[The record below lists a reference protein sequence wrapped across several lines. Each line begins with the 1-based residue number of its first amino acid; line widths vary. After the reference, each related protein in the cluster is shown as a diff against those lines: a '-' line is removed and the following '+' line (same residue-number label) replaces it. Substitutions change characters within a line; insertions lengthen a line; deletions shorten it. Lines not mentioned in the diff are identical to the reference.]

1 MKKALPIG
9 LSFPRSVYEVVT
21 DFNQRLRDGKL
32 SYRPIPTGFTPLDA
46 YLGGGLQAEDL
57 VLLGGPQGVGKT
69 VAVLQ
74 MARNI
79 AREGHALAIVVC
91 FEHSEIYLLLRLLS
105 MESVEF
111 HDGTPDGMTRQALR
125 DAILKALDA
134 QDLAPAQQRLEI
146 GVEWVL
152 ANIPGAERAFHQ
164 ISRRGAWQRL
174 HLVRGSSRLTTV
186 EVMETYIEKAREDG
200 YQDVVL
206 FVDYLQKVPYRPPIG
221 APEPDATQRIGH
233 VVSGLKD
240 VALATGAPIVA
251 VAASDEVG
259 LRSGRV
265 RLADLLGPSLVQ
277 YECDVGIIQNPHD
290 VGADGR
296 QTVLWTIE
304 KNRSGPTDVGI
315 LHRLIGQ
322 YFYFDPQGTPFS
334 FSESKESGYT
344 HHEEQDPN

>member
-1 MKKALPIG
+1 MKRTLPIG
-9 LSFPRSVYEVVT
+9 VSYPRSVYEVVT

-32 SYRPIPTGFTPLDA
+32 SYRPIPTGFMPLDT

-79 AREGHALAIVVC
+79 AQAGHALSIVVC

-105 MESVEF
+105 MESVEVT
-111 HDGTPDGMTRQALR
+111 DGTLDGMTRQALR
-125 DAILKALDA
+125 DAILRALDA
-134 QDLAPAQQRLEI
+134 EDSDPTQRGLEL
-146 GVEWVL
+146 GLEWVL
-152 ANIPGAERAFHQ
+152 ANIPGAERAFNR
-164 ISRRGAWQRL
+164 ISRYWQRL

-186 EVMETYIEKAREDG
+186 EVLETYIEKAREDG
-200 YQDVVL
+200 FQDIVL

-221 APEPDATQRIGH
+221 APDPDTTQRIGH
-233 VVSGLKD
+233 VVGGLKD
-240 VALATGAPIVA
+240 VALATGVPIVA
-251 VAASDEVG
+251 VAASDEAG
-259 LRSGRV
+259 LRAGRV

-277 YECDVGIIQNPHD
+277 YECDVGIIQNPHE
-290 VGADGR
+290 VGADGG

-315 LHRLIGQ
+315 LYRLTGQ
-322 YFYFDPQGTPFS
+322 YFCFDPQGIPFRV
-334 FSESKESGYT
+334 
-344 HHEEQDPN
+344 

>member
-1 MKKALPIG
+1 MKRTLPIG
-9 LSFPRSVYEVVT
+9 VSYPRSVYEVVT

-32 SYRPIPTGFTPLDA
+32 SYRPIPTGFMPLDT

-79 AREGHALAIVVC
+79 ARDGRALAIVVC

-105 MESVEF
+105 MESIQVKGE
-111 HDGTPDGMTRQALR
+111 TMDGMTRKALR
-125 DAILKALDA
+125 DAILRAMDA
-134 QDLAPAQQRLEI
+134 QEAGWTPDRFDI
-146 GVEWVL
+146 GLEWVL
-152 ANIPGAERAFHQ
+152 ANIPGAERAFNQ
-164 ISRRGAWQRL
+164 IADYWQRL
-174 HLVRGSSRLTTV
+174 HLVRGSSRSTTV
-186 EVMETYIEKAREDG
+186 EVLETYIEKAREDG

-221 APEPDATQRIGH
+221 APDPDTTQRIGH
-233 VVSGLKD
+233 VVGGLKD
-240 VALATGAPIVA
+240 VALGTGVPIVA
-251 VAASDEVG
+251 VAASDEAG
-259 LRSGRV
+259 LRSGKV

-290 VGADGR
+290 VGIEGR

-304 KNRSGPTDVGI
+304 KKSERPDRRRRIALLAWRLLLLRASGDSVFYA
-315 LHRLIGQ
+315 RLERRG
-322 YFYFDPQGTPFS
+322 
-334 FSESKESGYT
+334 
-344 HHEEQDPN
+344 

>member
-1 MKKALPIG
+1 MKKTLPIG
-9 LSFPRSVYEVVT
+9 LGFPRSVYEVVT
-21 DFNQRLRDGKL
+21 DFNRRLRQGKL

-46 YLGGGLQAEDL
+46 NLGGGLQAEDL

-105 MESVEF
+105 MESVEVAE
-111 HDGTPDGMTRQALR
+111 GILDGMTRKALR
-125 DAILKALDA
+125 DAILRALDA
-134 QDLAPAQQRLEI
+134 QDADPTQHGLEL
-146 GVEWVL
+146 GLEWVL
-152 ANIPGAERAFHQ
+152 ANIPGAERAFNR
-164 ISRRGAWQRL
+164 ISRYWQRL

-186 EVMETYIEKAREDG
+186 EVLETYIEKAQDDG
-200 YQDVVL
+200 FQDIVL

-221 APEPDATQRIGH
+221 APDPDTTQRIGY
-233 VVSGLKD
+233 VVGGLKD
-240 VALATGAPIVA
+240 VALATGVPIVA
-251 VAASDEVG
+251 VAASDEAG
-259 LRSGRV
+259 LRAGRV

-277 YECDVGIIQNPHD
+277 YECDVGIIQNPHE
-290 VGADGR
+290 VGADGK

-315 LHRLIGQ
+315 LYRLTGQ
-322 YFYFDPQGTPFS
+322 YFCFDPQGIPLPIHAS
-334 FSESKESGYT
+334 DDNIKSKNGK
-344 HHEEQDPN
+344 P

>member
-1 MKKALPIG
+1 MKKVLPIG
-9 LSFPRSVYEVVT
+9 LGFPHSVYEVVT
-21 DFNQRLRDGKL
+21 AFNRRLREGKL
-32 SYRPIPTGFTPLDA
+32 SYRSIPTGFTPLDA

-105 MESVEF
+105 MESVEVA
-111 HDGTPDGMTRQALR
+111 DGTLDGMTRQALR
-125 DAILKALDA
+125 DAILRALDA
-134 QDLAPAQQRLEI
+134 EDSDSIQNGLEL
-146 GVEWVL
+146 GLEWVL
-152 ANIPGAERAFHQ
+152 TNIPGAERAFSR
-164 ISRRGAWQRL
+164 ISRYWQRL

-186 EVMETYIEKAREDG
+186 EVLETYIEKAQDDG
-200 YQDVVL
+200 FQDIVL

-221 APEPDATQRIGH
+221 APDPDTTQRIGH
-233 VVSGLKD
+233 VVGGLKD
-240 VALATGAPIVA
+240 VALATGVPIVA
-251 VAASDEVG
+251 VAASDEAG
-259 LRSGRV
+259 LRAGRV

-277 YECDVGIIQNPHD
+277 YECDVGIIQNPHE

-304 KNRSGPTDVGI
+304 KNRSGPTGVAMLFKLEG
-315 LHRLIGQ
+315 R
-322 YFYFDPQGTPFS
+322 YFYFDPQGIPFPIHALS
-334 FSESKESGYT
+334 DNIESKNSE
-344 HHEEQDPN
+344 P

>member
-1 MKKALPIG
+1 MKKVLPIG
-9 LSFPRSVYEVVT
+9 LGFPHSVYEVVT
-21 DFNQRLRDGKL
+21 AFNRRLREGKL
-32 SYRPIPTGFTPLDA
+32 SYRSIPTGFTPLDA

-105 MESVEF
+105 MESVEVN
-111 HDGTPDGMTRQALR
+111 DGILDGMTRKALR
-125 DAILKALDA
+125 DAILRALDA
-134 QDLAPAQQRLEI
+134 EDSDPTQHGLEL
-146 GVEWVL
+146 GLEWVL
-152 ANIPGAERAFHQ
+152 AHIPGAERAFNR
-164 ISRRGAWQRL
+164 ISRYWQRL

-186 EVMETYIEKAREDG
+186 EVLETYIEKAQDDG
-200 YQDVVL
+200 FQDIVL

-221 APEPDATQRIGH
+221 APDPDTTQRIGH
-233 VVSGLKD
+233 VVGGLKD
-240 VALATGAPIVA
+240 VALATGVPIVA
-251 VAASDEVG
+251 VAASDEAG
-259 LRSGRV
+259 LRAGRV

-304 KNRSGPTDVGI
+304 KNRSGPNGVAMLFKLEG
-315 LHRLIGQ
+315 R
-322 YFYFDPQGTPFS
+322 YFYFDPQGIPFPIHRLS
-334 FSESKESGYT
+334 DNIESKNGE
-344 HHEEQDPN
+344 P

>member
-1 MKKALPIG
+1 MKRALPIG
-9 LSFPRSVYEVVT
+9 LEFPRSVYEVVT
-21 DFNQRLRDGKL
+21 DFNQRLREGKL
-32 SYRPIPTGFTPLDA
+32 SVRPIPTGFTPLDA

-79 AREGHALAIVVC
+79 AQTGRALAVVVC

-105 MESVEF
+105 MESVQVYDEQ
-111 HDGTPDGMTRQALR
+111 PDGMTRQALR
-125 DAILKALDA
+125 EALLRAIDAESARSTQEGAELG
-134 QDLAPAQQRLEI
+134 LE
-146 GVEWVL
+146 WLL
-152 ANIPGAERAFHQ
+152 ANLPGAERAFNR
-164 ISRRGAWQRL
+164 ISRYWQRL

-186 EVMETYIEKAREDG
+186 EVLETYIEQAREATHG
-200 YQDVVL
+200 YQDIVL

-221 APEPDATQRIGH
+221 APDPDATQRIGH
-233 VVSGLKD
+233 VVAGLKD
-240 VALATGAPIVA
+240 IALATGVPIVA
-251 VAASDEVG
+251 VAASDEAG
-259 LRSGRV
+259 LRSGKV

-290 VGADGR
+290 IGTDGR

-315 LHRLIGQ
+315 LFRLHGQ
-322 YFYFDPQGTPFS
+322 YFYFDPQGTPFAPH
-334 FSESKESGYT
+334 ESPDDLELK
-344 HHEEQDPN
+344 HAKP